1 MTPIPG
7 SKHRTECIRCGE
19 CCLRSSP
26 SLQVT
31 DISRVINGPIR
42 RSDLYTLRVGEL
54 VQDNIRGGL
63 KRTEE
68 ELIKVRER
76 EETGACIFYDDPGK
90 QCTIYEGRPI
100 QCAAMKCWDERDFM
114 QAYREPKAA
123 RRDLFH
129 DENLLRLMASHEERC
144 GYALLERDVRDIE
157 TIGEKAVR
165 KILATLKVDHDI
177 RSLTREKLGI
187 DFDELDLIFGRPL
200 IKTISMFGLKV
211 VREPDGSFFL
221 TVSDRFPH
229 P

>member
-7 SKHRTECIRCGE
+7 SDRTECIRCGE

-42 RSDLYTLRVGEL
+42 RSDLYTLRKGEL
-54 VQDNIRGGL
+54 VRDNIRSGL

-68 ELIKVRER
+68 ELIKVRESK
-76 EETGACIFYDDPGK
+76 ETGACIFYDDSGK
-90 QCTIYEGRPI
+90 QCTLYEHRPI

-114 QAYREPKAA
+114 QVYREPRAD
-123 RRDLFH
+123 RRDLIH
-129 DENLLRLMASHEERC
+129 DGNLLRLMTFHEERC

-157 TIGEKAVR
+157 TIGEKAVK
-165 KILATLKVDHDI
+165 KILAILKVDHDI

-187 DFDELDLIFGRPL
+187 DFNDLDLIFGRPL
-200 IKTISMFGLKV
+200 TETISMFGLKV

-221 TVSDRFPH
+221 TVSDPYHH